1 MNKNLSYTRSK
12 CYENSIQ
19 TISMEVA
26 SNQHRIPGNVNLVY
40 IAVLSS
46 HSVCNETSTL
56 YKFSLLSVRFVVALL
71 GNLAVFIFSDQLLY
85 SHHFHGGVWTYCGP
99 TFWNSLR

>member
-26 SNQHRIPGNVNLVY
+26 SNQHKIPGNVNLVY

-71 GNLAVFIFSDQLLY
+71 AIWPFSSLVINSSILIT
-85 SHHFHGGVWTYCGP
+85 STVEFGP
-99 TFWNSLR
+99 IADLRFGIP

>member
-26 SNQHRIPGNVNLVY
+26 SNQHKIPGNVNLVY

-56 YKFSLLSVRFVVALL
+56 
-71 GNLAVFIFSDQLLY
+71 
-85 SHHFHGGVWTYCGP
+85 
-99 TFWNSLR
+99 